1 MPDSQPL
8 HHQQKNPGRSEN
20 KGLGDSAAPNR
31 AGPSSLW
38 KFGLGRGQ
46 GHHALAWEFSLLGC
60 TTPPGPFQ
68 ELVQICPQQPARFF
82 RAGRTNLRCN
92 GDHPVWARPP
102 LPRTQ
107 GSESYPPLRP
117 ALLVH
122 LQRPPPSP
130 AFPDHAASPRPGLPT
145 PPTLNPGTP
154 KFSRAFPT
162 HPLQLDTF

>member
-20 KGLGDSAAPNR
+20 KGLGDSAAPDR

-60 TTPPGPFQ
+60 TTPPGPLQ

-92 GDHPVWARPP
+92 GDHPVWAGPP

-107 GSESYPPLRP
+107 GSESYPPTPPRLASAP
-117 ALLVH
+117 AAASALTCFP
-122 LQRPPPSP
+122 RSRRKPPPWLAYSP
-130 AFPDHAASPRPGLPT
+130 HSQPGDPQVQSRLPN
-145 PPTLNPGTP
+145 PPSAT
-154 KFSRAFPT
+154 
-162 HPLQLDTF
+162 